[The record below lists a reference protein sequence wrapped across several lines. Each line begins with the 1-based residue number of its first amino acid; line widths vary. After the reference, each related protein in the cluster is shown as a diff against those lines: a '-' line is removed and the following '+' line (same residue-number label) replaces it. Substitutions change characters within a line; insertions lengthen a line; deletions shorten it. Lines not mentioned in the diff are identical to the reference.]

1 MVQWLSVFAT
11 LLEDLSSV
19 PSLQPTVTSALGD
32 SVPPDADLWAL
43 HAQVYIYQVYIYT
56 NMPIY
61 T

>member
-19 PSLQPTVTSALGD
+19 PSLQSTVTPVLGD

-43 HAQVYIYQVYIYT
+43 HAQVYIHT
-56 NMPIY
+56 NMLIC